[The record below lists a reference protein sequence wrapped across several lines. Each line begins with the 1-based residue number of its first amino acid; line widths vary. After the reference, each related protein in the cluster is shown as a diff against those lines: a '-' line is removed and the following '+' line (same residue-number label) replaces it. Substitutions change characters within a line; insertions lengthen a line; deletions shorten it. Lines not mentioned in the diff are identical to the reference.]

1 MNAIFS
7 AITFSVAIPSA
18 VKVFNWILTMY
29 KGSISFT
36 TPMLYALSFLFIF
49 AIGGLT
55 GLPLAVLSTDVQHDV
70 LRGGPLPL
78 RDDGVHTYRDD
89 RRPAPLVTQITGRMY
104 NERLGQI
111 GAWIVFIGFN
121 LTFFTQFMLGTKGM
135 PRRYH
140 DYQTGLGWSA
150 ETTELFHTYHFIST
164 IGSYVMAVGF
174 FLTAFYLLQ
183 SLVNGR
189 KAPANPW
196 GGASLEWECSSPRR
210 TTTSMKPP
218 QYCYNFDHWVW
229 SEEEQGYVR
238 RDAATS

>member
-1 MNAIFS
+1 
-7 AITFSVAIPSA
+7 
-18 VKVFNWILTMY
+18 MY
-29 KGSISFT
+29 AKGSISFT

-55 GLPLAVLSTDVQHDV
+55 GLPLAVLSTDVQLHDTYFV
-70 LRGGPLPL
+70 VAHFHYVMMGSTLIAMIGGLHHWWPK
-78 RDDGVHTYRDD
+78 
-89 RRPAPLVTQITGRMY
+89 ITGRMY
-104 NERLGQI
+104 NERLDKLEPGSSSS
-111 GAWIVFIGFN
+111 ASN

-164 IGSYVMAVGF
+164 IGSYVMAG
-174 FLTAFYLLQ
+174 LLPDGVLPVAILGQ
-183 SLVNGR
+183 WPP
-189 KAPANPW
+189 PANPW
-196 GGASLEWECSSPRR
+196 GGASLEWECSSP
-210 TTTSMKPP
+210 PP
-218 QYCYNFDHWVW
+218 HHNFDETPTPEYCYNFDHWVW